1 MPNVS
6 VTNRVFKDIY
16 YLFPYSPALD
26 EKSPRRSEPEGNMLE
41 HFIFMFL
48 PQLFSAFF
56 KTFTSFVKYFHG
68 WGPPRVEAREV
79 VFRNSSYTVGF
90 LLFLDPTDVQYLY
103 FVKSVFLGIVSR
115 LNSHQMVKSAHALP
129 SMNRSDRG
137 SIFGQNQKYRPISG
151 PPPPPPTPSY
161 PQTPESKSGV
171 GGKRGSKG
179 SLTSNWI
186 LNIDFWRKY

>member
-1 MPNVS
+1 MLCVHPIVMGLSIMYISILNWQFFPYFSRKWLNFHIRFVMPNVS

-103 FVKSVFLGIVSR
+103 FVKSVFFRNR
-115 LNSHQMVKSAHALP
+115 LSVEP
-129 SMNRSDRG
+129 
-137 SIFGQNQKYRPISG
+137 
-151 PPPPPPTPSY
+151 
-161 PQTPESKSGV
+161 
-171 GGKRGSKG
+171 
-179 SLTSNWI
+179 TSNG
-186 LNIDFWRKY
+186 

>member
-79 VFRNSSYTVGF
+79 VFRNSSYIVGF

-103 FVKSVFLGIVSR
+103 FVKSVFFRNR
-115 LNSHQMVKSAHALP
+115 LSV
-129 SMNRSDRG
+129 
-137 SIFGQNQKYRPISG
+137 
-151 PPPPPPTPSY
+151 
-161 PQTPESKSGV
+161 E
-171 GGKRGSKG
+171 
-179 SLTSNWI
+179 LTSNG
-186 LNIDFWRKY
+186 